1 MTTKTQRELV
11 LEYWGRVY
19 DICDAYNKQ
28 HGTSIK
34 PQQCVKHCGGKWNLK
49 EHPMFDGHKYD
60 LAVAIIEG
68 KPVFVGDKI
77 YTKDKGL
84 ERIITG
90 RSQIIGH
97 IFTNAGPRDMDNLTL
112 TPPKPKRTFD
122 LNGKQLPCPSNNEFC
137 DTYLLDI
144 LGEYYYFESIED
156 RNNVAQAIDILFNN
170 ARDKE

>member
-1 MTTKTQRELV
+1 MTTKQRELV

-19 DICDAYNKQ
+19 DMCDAYNKQ

-77 YTKDKGL
+77 YTK
-84 ERIITG
+84 R
-90 RSQIIGH
+90 
-97 IFTNAGPRDMDNLTL
+97 AGQEVTVSEGFLSAIDYTL
-112 TPPKPKRTFD
+112 TQQQKRTFE
-122 LNGKQLPCPSNNEFC
+122 LNGQQLPCPSEDYDENVLELF
-137 DTYLLDI
+137 
-144 LGEYYYFESIED
+144 GEYYYFESMED
-156 RNNVAQAIDILFNN
+156 RNKVAQAINILFNN
-170 ARDKE
+170 ARAKA

>member
-11 LEYWGRVY
+11 LEYWGRVH
-19 DICDAYNKQ
+19 DMCDAYNKQ

-77 YTKDKGL
+77 YSKRTGQG
-84 ERIITG
+84 ITLTEG
-90 RSQIIGH
+90 FLSAIH
-97 IFTNAGPRDMDNLTL
+97 YTL

-144 LGEYYYFESIED
+144 LGEYYYFESMED